1 MCVLC
6 QMSSFAP
13 AFEKESFD
21 IWHFVWQFRL
31 LEAFVFFLVFLA
43 FSFEKN
49 FEKKLR
55 KNLEDML
62 KTSYLCTRFWKRS
75 VGVWDSGSG
84 WSSFFGV
91 LPFRKRALK
100 ILWKKREKNFRKN
113 LEDILKTPYLCNR
126 FPLETGRR
134 MRLRSLKELHK
145 QYK

>member
-21 IWHFVWQFRL
+21 IWHFVWRFRL
-31 LEAFVFFLVFLA
+31 LEAWVFFHVFLVFSL
-43 FSFEKN
+43 EKKLR
-49 FEKKLR
+49 KKLR

-75 VGVWDSGSG
+75 VGVWESGSG
-84 WSSFFGV
+84 WSSFLECF
-91 LPFRKRALK
+91 PFARER
-100 ILWKKREKNFRKN
+100 WRSSEKKEKNFRKN